1 MNRIFHSG
9 QFYSSIVQEIR
20 DLINEDVI
28 LTNQEGIIVAST
40 DNARINNFHEGAFI
54 AMKSKK
60 NMEMTEAL
68 AAQLEGVRKGVV
80 LPLILDEKPL
90 GVIGITGEPEIVRP
104 YAMLVQKVAEL
115 FMQDSIIQTDRERQA
130 RELEFFVF
138 DWLNSK
144 EITKSLIERSNFL
157 GINIKKY
164 NRVAILRGD
173 QSALSF
179 TYKDINLLKVAWD
192 YEGDTLFIRW
202 GQNKIL
208 MLLTK
213 QHDNEKLRRKLSIF
227 LKEVQSSMKMQMYVG
242 VGEITTYNNMFS
254 SFEQA
259 AQASD
264 VSSRDQPIVFEENLK
279 FDMLQQALDEG
290 IKRKFVERTI
300 LSLLD
305 DPVLLETLSH
315 WFENNMSNKNTA
327 EKLHIHKNT
336 LLYRLKRVE
345 ELLGIQL
352 NKTHDLLTLYM
363 GYLFLKEV
371 GEEGAPA

>member
-1 MNRIFHSG
+1 
-9 QFYSSIVQEIR
+9 
-20 DLINEDVI
+20 
-28 LTNQEGIIVAST
+28 
-40 DNARINNFHEGAFI
+40 NARINNFHEGAFI

-173 QSALSF
+173 
-179 TYKDINLLKVAWD
+179 
-192 YEGDTLFIRW
+192 
-202 GQNKIL
+202 
-208 MLLTK
+208 
-213 QHDNEKLRRKLSIF
+213 
-227 LKEVQSSMKMQMYVG
+227 
-242 VGEITTYNNMFS
+242 
-254 SFEQA
+254 
-259 AQASD
+259 
-264 VSSRDQPIVFEENLK
+264 
-279 FDMLQQALDEG
+279 
-290 IKRKFVERTI
+290 
-300 LSLLD
+300 
-305 DPVLLETLSH
+305 
-315 WFENNMSNKNTA
+315 
-327 EKLHIHKNT
+327 
-336 LLYRLKRVE
+336 
-345 ELLGIQL
+345 
-352 NKTHDLLTLYM
+352 
-363 GYLFLKEV
+363 
-371 GEEGAPA
+371 